1 MSGQRESEAARYRE
15 SCRKAFWRQV
25 FREEAAYLAARLK
38 GFPEILSVGCGPAGV
53 EAELIR
59 LGFSVTGLDVSRE
72 TLEGAP
78 DGAPG
83 QSPGYQLQSSLPLLG
98 DIPGATIPHSPPNK
112 LGVPGGGDGLRA
124 VVGRA
129 EELPFSQEAFDAVI
143 FVASLQFVDDY
154 RQAVAEAWRVLRPGG
169 RMIALLLNPESPFF
183 KAKRADADSY
193 VNKIQYAGVQGI
205 EEAMKEKFQT
215 RGEYFLSLQDGQV
228 GESQDPALAALY
240 VLAGEKPGG
249 N

>member
-72 TLEGAP
+72 TL
-78 DGAPG
+78 DGAP
-83 QSPGYQLQSSLPLLG
+83 
-98 DIPGATIPHSPPNK
+98 
-112 LGVPGGGDGLRA
+112 DGLRA

-129 EELPFSQEAFDAVI
+129 EELSFPDHAFDAVI

-183 KAKRADADSY
+183 KEKRADPDSY
-193 VNKIQYAGVQGI
+193 VNRIKYAGVQGI
-205 EEAMKEKFQT
+205 EEAMKEKYGT
-215 RGEYFLSLQDGQV
+215 HGEYFMGLQDGKV
-228 GESQDPALAALY
+228 CPSQDPALAALY